1 MAKLEQ
7 VFGVSADQVLSYI
20 SRPQVDDRFLDAIKS
35 NKQVVVYGASKQG
48 KTALVSKYL
57 PYDQHLPVSVTPK
70 TEIVDIYSS
79 VLRQLEVKFLS
90 MQTESSARETHA
102 TAGVKVKAMIPLF
115 GSGEAK
121 AGVGAKALVGDVKQY
136 EEVPFNLSLPCDL
149 SFLVFGVKRIVLR
162 NTMATFLIV

>member
-7 VFGVSADQVLSYI
+7 VFGVSAEQVLSYI
-20 SRPQVDDRFLDAIKS
+20 SRPQVDDRFLEAIKS

-79 VLRQLEVKFLS
+79 ILRQLNVKLLS
-90 MQTESSARETHA
+90 TQTDSTGREMHA
-102 TAGVKVKAMIPLF
+102 TVGLKLKAFIPLL

-121 AGVGAKALVGDVKQY
+121 TDAGAKSKVRYKGYKGVRVEL
-136 EEVPFNLSLPCDL
+136 NL
-149 SFLVFGVKRIVLR
+149 I
-162 NTMATFLIV
+162 